1 MYNVYARMYVYLT
14 SSVGVGIVIYIW
26 GPRGQ
31 VLFFFFNLIFDSAEK
46 KINKRGD
53 EEREERERDISRE
66 ILQRMIRERD
76 RQ

>member
-1 MYNVYARMYVYLT
+1 MGT
-14 SSVGVGIVIYIW
+14 SWAS
-26 GPRGQ
+26 P
-31 VLFFFFNLIFDSAEK
+31 FFFFNLIFDSAEK